1 MFSRSAIVH
10 RPDKIRERHGTL
22 KGRGPCFLLR
32 FRRYAWEDDC
42 RELIL
47 AGWTK
52 ACRSS
57 GTSIIFSVIVTVKHF
72 SGATL
77 EYFWT

>member
-52 ACRSS
+52 AVKWDL
-57 GTSIIFSVIVTVKHF
+57 TITFLVIVTVEHF
-72 SGATL
+72 GGATL